1 MDDEIMS
8 DVDKQSV
15 EYFLE
20 WVKSGGLSQ
29 WIEHFLNSGDEPKL
43 RQILDIFNRIKSI
56 FGF

>member
-1 MDDEIMS
+1 MS

>member
-1 MDDEIMS
+1 MS

-15 EYFLE
+15 EYFLD
-20 WVKSGGLSQ
+20 WIKSGGLYQ

-43 RQILDIFNRIKSI
+43 KQIIDIFNRIKTI